1 MPGKA
6 LGKAMR
12 LKKARIRKYRSI
24 IDSGDFNVEEM
35 KTILVGPNEAGKS
48 ALLQALQQLN
58 APPGTP
64 GFHPLRDYP
73 RSLYNTDIVR
83 GRAAPNDI
91 TVVEAEF
98 GLEEKER
105 AQVAEEFKDCTLTVG
120 RTLGN
125 TSWYRLNGGPA
136 DPQYSD
142 IRTAL
147 ENLAGF
153 AASRVAA
160 GDDGGSLPPHLTL
173 ASITDQWTDATLL
186 DSRSAE
192 ALDSW
197 LGSIA
202 LLLSEDHSEE
212 RALLEDTKKATGRVG
227 QRQRITAALSRQI
240 PVFVLF
246 NNYFRVKPLIHL
258 GHLADRT
265 EKQLLD
271 DAQYDYGNN
280 CLLKLLGFTARQ
292 LSDLGK
298 AAEPDP
304 ADESALQKYRDQ
316 LDNRAYQLNAA
327 SVDLTKA
334 IREIWVPGENKAE
347 ADKLR
352 IRVDQQYLKV
362 VVEDELGVEIE
373 FDQRSEGFQWLV
385 SFFIVFFAE
394 ATGRHAN
401 AILLLDEPGL
411 SLHGLKQREFRRTIT
426 GLAAS
431 NQTIYTTH
439 SPFLVGPDEL
449 DLVRIVELTDRRKG
463 TVVHSQIMADDP
475 GALLPLQEALA
486 HDLAQSLFAQQRNLI
501 VEGLTD
507 LFYLEA
513 TADLLRAEYIAN
525 LDTNIALIP
534 ATSAA
539 MVVYYA
545 TILHA
550 RKLKVAALFDSDS
563 AGDEAAKQAALVH
576 TLGSKGII
584 RTKDAYTGSAMRVE
598 IEDLLRNTLVSIAKS
613 EFGWDISAAAAEQPN
628 RQIVEIF
635 KSEIPDF
642 SKYKL
647 AKAYVR
653 WTRGHTSSD
662 LSIAE
667 RVQWT
672 TLVEKINAA
681 FD

>member
-1 MPGKA
+1 
-6 LGKAMR
+6 MR

-24 IDSGDFNVEEM
+24 IDSGDFNVEAM

-73 RSLYNTDIVR
+73 RSLYNTDLVR
-83 GRAAPNDI
+83 GGASPNDI

-98 GLEEKER
+98 GLEDKER
-105 AQVAEEFKDCTLTVG
+105 TQVPDEFKDCTLTVG

-125 TSWYRLNGGPA
+125 TSWYRLNGGPS
-136 DPQYSD
+136 DPQYGD
-142 IRTAL
+142 IQTAL
-147 ENLAGF
+147 EKLASF
-153 AASRVAA
+153 AASQVAA
-160 GDDGGSLPPHLTL
+160 GEDGGPPPHLTL
-173 ASITDQWTDATLL
+173 ASITDKWTEATLL
-186 DSRSAE
+186 DAKSAE
-192 ALDSW
+192 GLVSW
-197 LGSIA
+197 LASIA
-202 LLLSEDHSEE
+202 SLISESQPEE
-212 RALLEDTKKATGRVG
+212 ATLLEDTKKVISRVG
-227 QRQRITAALSRQI
+227 QRQKLTETLSRQI
-240 PVFVLF
+240 PIFVLF

-298 AAEPDP
+298 AVEPDP
-304 ADESALQKYRDQ
+304 ADELALQKYRDQ

-411 SLHGLKQREFRRTIT
+411 SLHGLKQREFRRTIS
-426 GLAAS
+426 GLAKS

-449 DLVRIVELTDRRKG
+449 DLVRVVELTDRKKG
-463 TVVHSQIMADDP
+463 TLVHSQVMADDP

-486 HDLAQSLFAQQRNLI
+486 HDLAQSLFAQQRNL
-501 VEGLTD
+501 VLEGLID

-513 TADLLRAEYIAN
+513 TADLLRAEYVAD
-525 LDTNIALIP
+525 LDSNIALIP

-550 RKLKVAALFDSDS
+550 RKLKVAALLDSDS

-598 IEDLLRNTLVSIAKS
+598 IEDLLRNTLVNLAKS

-672 TLVEKINAA
+672 TLIEKINAS

>member
-1 MPGKA
+1 
-6 LGKAMR
+6 MR
-12 LKKARIRKYRSI
+12 LKKARIRRYRSI
-24 IDSGDFNVEEM
+24 VDSGDFNVEEM

-58 APPGTP
+58 APPGIP

-73 RSLYNTDIVR
+73 RSLYTTDIVR
-83 GRAAPNDI
+83 GKAAPSEI

-105 AQVAEEFKDCTLTVG
+105 VQLADEFKDCTLTAG

-125 TSWYRLNGGPA
+125 TSWYRLNGGPS
-136 DPQYSD
+136 DPQYGD

-147 ENLAGF
+147 DHLAGF
-153 AASRVAA
+153 AASQAAA
-160 GDDGGSLPPHLTL
+160 GDDSGASAPHLTL
-173 ASITDQWTDATLL
+173 ASIKDHWTETTLL
-186 DSRSAE
+186 DANSAE
-192 ALDSW
+192 ALDAW
-197 LGSIA
+197 LAPIA
-202 LLLSEDHSEE
+202 ALISEDHPEE
-212 RALLEDTKKATGRVG
+212 KTLLEDIKKVISRVG
-227 QRQRITAALSRQI
+227 QRQKLTDALSSQI
-240 PVFVLF
+240 PIFILF
-246 NNYFRVKPLIHL
+246 NNYFRVRPLVHL

-304 ADESALQKYRDQ
+304 ADETALQKYRDQ

-334 IREIWVPGENKAE
+334 IREIWVPSENKAE

-385 SFFIVFFAE
+385 SFFVVFFAE

-411 SLHGLKQREFRRTIT
+411 SLHGLKQREFRRTIS
-426 GLAAS
+426 GLATS

-449 DLVRIVELTDRRKG
+449 DVVRVVELTDRKKG
-463 TVVHSQIMADDP
+463 TVVHSQVMADDP

-486 HDLAQSLFAQQRNLI
+486 HDVAQSLFAQQRNL
-501 VEGLTD
+501 VLEGLIH

-513 TADLLRAEYIAN
+513 TADLLRSDYVAN
-525 LDTNIALIP
+525 LDSNIALIP

-550 RKLKVAALFDSDS
+550 RKLKVAALLDSDS
-563 AGDEAAKQAALVH
+563 AGDEAAKQAVLIH

-598 IEDLLRNTLVSIAKS
+598 IEDLLRNTLVNIAKA
-613 EFGWDISAAAAEQPN
+613 EFRWDISAAAAEQPN
-628 RQIVEIF
+628 RQIIEIF

-653 WTRGHTSSD
+653 WTRGHTSND

-672 TLVEKINAA
+672 TLIEKINAS

>member
-1 MPGKA
+1 
-6 LGKAMR
+6 MR
-12 LKKARIRKYRSI
+12 LNKARIRKYRSI
-24 IDSGDFNVEEM
+24 VDSGEFNVEAM

-64 GFHPLRDYP
+64 GFHALRDYP

-83 GRAAPNDI
+83 GRASPNDI

-105 AQVAEEFKDCTLTVG
+105 AQIPDEFKDCTLTAG

-125 TSWYRLNGGPA
+125 TSWYRLNGGPS
-136 DPQYSD
+136 DPQFGD

-147 ENLAGF
+147 EKLASF
-153 AASRVAA
+153 AASHIA
-160 GDDGGSLPPHLTL
+160 GGEDFGSLPAHLTL
-173 ASITDQWTDATLL
+173 ASITDQSTEATLL
-186 DSRSAE
+186 DAKSAE

-197 LGSIA
+197 LAPIGSFI
-202 LLLSEDHSEE
+202 SESQPEE
-212 RALLEDTKKATGRVG
+212 KALLEDTRKVISRVG
-227 QRQRITAALSRQI
+227 QRQKVIEILSSQI

-298 AAEPDP
+298 APDPDP
-304 ADESALQKYRDQ
+304 ADELALQKYRDQ

-385 SFFIVFFAE
+385 SFFVVFFAE
-394 ATGRHAN
+394 ATGRHVN

-411 SLHGLKQREFRRTIT
+411 SLHGLKQREFRRTIS
-426 GLAAS
+426 GLAKS

-439 SPFLVGPDEL
+439 SPFLVGPEEL
-449 DLVRIVELTDRRKG
+449 DIVRVVELTDRKKG
-463 TVVHSQIMADDP
+463 TVVRSQIMAEDP
-475 GALLPLQEALA
+475 AALLPLQEALA
-486 HDLAQSLFAQQRNLI
+486 HDLAQSLFAQQRNL
-501 VEGLTD
+501 VLEGLID

-513 TADLLRAEYIAN
+513 TADLLRAEYVAD
-525 LDTNIALIP
+525 LDSNIALIP
-534 ATSAA
+534 ATSAG
-539 MVVYYA
+539 MVAYYA

-550 RKLKVAALFDSDS
+550 RKLKVAALLDSDS
-563 AGDEAAKQAALVH
+563 AGEETAKQAVLAH
-576 TLGSKGII
+576 TLGSKGIV

-598 IEDLLRNTLVSIAKS
+598 IEDLLRNTLVNLAKS
-613 EFGWDISAAAAEQPN
+613 EFGWDITAAAAEQPN

-635 KSEIPDF
+635 KSEIRDF

-672 TLVEKINAA
+672 TLIEKINAC

>member
-1 MPGKA
+1 
-6 LGKAMR
+6 MR
-12 LKKARIRKYRSI
+12 LKRARVQKYRSI
-24 IDSGDFNVEEM
+24 IDSGEFNIEEM

-58 APPGTP
+58 APPGIP
-64 GFHPLRDYP
+64 GFKPLRDYP

-83 GRAAPNDI
+83 SKAVPNDI
-91 TVVEAEF
+91 TVVEGEF
-98 GLEEKER
+98 GLEEKDR
-105 AQVAEEFKDCTLTVG
+105 AQIADEFKDCTLTVG
-120 RTLGN
+120 RTLAN
-125 TSWYRLNGGPA
+125 TSWYKLNGGPP
-136 DPQYSD
+136 DPQFRD
-142 IRTAL
+142 IKAAL
-147 ENLAGF
+147 GNLATF
-153 AASRVAA
+153 AAGHETASAE
-160 GDDGGSLPPHLTL
+160 DGSSPPHLAL
-173 ASITDQWTDATLL
+173 ASITDQWTDDTVL
-186 DSRSAE
+186 DGRSAE
-192 ALDSW
+192 AIDAW
-197 LGSIA
+197 LAPVAA
-202 LLLSEDHSEE
+202 LITESHPEE
-212 RALLEDTKKATGRVG
+212 QALLEQTRKALSLVG
-227 QRQRITAALSRQI
+227 QRQKLTDFLSRQI

-246 NNYFRVKPLIHL
+246 NNYFRVRPLVHL

-265 EKQLLD
+265 ERQLLD

-280 CLLKLLGFTARQ
+280 CLLKLLGFTARE

-298 AAEPDP
+298 AVEPDQ
-304 ADESALQKYRDQ
+304 ANDAELQRYRDQ

-327 SVDLTKA
+327 SVDLTRA
-334 IREIWVPGENKAE
+334 IREIWVPDENKAE

-385 SFFIVFFAE
+385 SFFVVFFAE
-394 ATGRHAN
+394 ATGMHSN

-411 SLHGLKQREFRRTIT
+411 SLHGLKQREFRRTIS
-426 GLAAS
+426 GLAKS
-431 NQTIYTTH
+431 NQTLYTTH

-449 DLVRIVELTDRRKG
+449 GLVRVVELTHRKKG
-463 TVVHSQIMADDP
+463 TIVHTQVTADDP

-486 HDLAQSLFAQQRNLI
+486 YDLAQSLFAQQRNLI
-501 VEGLTD
+501 LEGLTD

-513 TADLLRAEYIAN
+513 TADLLRSEYIAD

-550 RKLKVAALFDSDS
+550 RKLKVAVLLDSDT
-563 AGDEAAKQAALVH
+563 AGDEAASQAVLLH
-576 TLGSKGII
+576 SLGTKGII
-584 RTKDAYTGSAMRVE
+584 RTKEAYTGSGMRVE
-598 IEDLLRNTLVSIAKS
+598 IEDLLRHTLVGIAKF
-613 EFGWDISAAAAEQPN
+613 ELNWDITAAAAEQPN

-635 KSEIPDF
+635 KSEIPNF

-653 WTRGHTSSD
+653 WTRSHGAND
-662 LSIAE
+662 LSITE

-672 TLVEKINAA
+672 TLVEKINAS
-681 FD
+681 FDEPAAAPR

>member
-1 MPGKA
+1 
-6 LGKAMR
+6 MR
-12 LKKARIRKYRSI
+12 LKRARVRKYRSI
-24 IDSGDFNVEEM
+24 IDSGDFDIEEM

-58 APPGTP
+58 APPGIP

-73 RSLYNTDIVR
+73 RSLYNAEIVR
-83 GRAAPNDI
+83 GRAAPNEI
-91 TVVEAEF
+91 TVVEAEL
-98 GLEEKER
+98 GLEEKDR
-105 AQVAEEFKDCTLTVG
+105 ARVPDEFKDCTLTVG
-120 RTLGN
+120 RTLAN
-125 TSWYRLNGGPA
+125 TSWYQLNGGPS
-136 DPQYSD
+136 DPQFGD

-147 ENLAGF
+147 DSLARF
-153 AASRVAA
+153 AAANDTA
-160 GDDGGSLPPHLTL
+160 GVEGESLPPHLTL
-173 ASITDQWTDATLL
+173 ASITDQWTDATVL
-186 DSRSAE
+186 DANSSE

-197 LGSIA
+197 LTPVASFI
-202 LLLSEDHSEE
+202 SESHPEE
-212 RALLEDTKKATGRVG
+212 KVLLEQIRKAISLVG
-227 QRQRITAALSRQI
+227 QRQKLTNFLSRQI

-271 DAQYDYGNN
+271 DAQYDYGNG

-304 ADESALQKYRDQ
+304 ANEAELQKYRDQ

-327 SVDLTKA
+327 SVDLTRA
-334 IREIWVPGENKAE
+334 IREIWVPDENKAE

-385 SFFIVFFAE
+385 SFFVVFFAE
-394 ATGRHAN
+394 ATGLHVN

-411 SLHGLKQREFRRTIT
+411 SLHGLKQREFRRTIS
-426 GLAAS
+426 GLAKS
-431 NQTIYTTH
+431 NQTLYTTH

-449 DLVRIVELTDRRKG
+449 GLVRVVELTDRKKG
-463 TVVHSQIMADDP
+463 TIVHTQVTAEDP
-475 GALLPLQEALA
+475 GALLPLQEALS
-486 HDLAQSLFAQQRNLI
+486 HDLAQSLFAQPRNLV
-501 VEGLTD
+501 VEGLAD

-513 TADLLRAEYIAN
+513 TADLLRAEYIAD
-525 LDTNIALIP
+525 LDSNIALIP

-550 RKLKVAALFDSDS
+550 RKLKVAALLDSDS
-563 AGDEAAKQAALVH
+563 AGDEAAKQAVLLQ
-576 TLGSKGII
+576 TLGNKAII
-584 RTKDAYTGSAMRVE
+584 RTKDAYTGPLMRVE
-598 IEDLLRNTLVSIAKS
+598 MEDLLRHTLVGIAKA
-613 EFGWDISAAAAEQPN
+613 EFAWDIAAAAAEQPN
-628 RQIVEIF
+628 RAILEIF
-635 KSEIPDF
+635 KGEIPHF

-653 WTRGHTSSD
+653 WTRGHAAND
-662 LSIAE
+662 LSITE

-672 TLVEKINAA
+672 TLIEKINAS
-681 FD
+681 FDEPAAAR

>member
-1 MPGKA
+1 
-6 LGKAMR
+6 MR

-83 GRAAPNDI
+83 GRASPNDI

-98 GLEEKER
+98 GLEDKER
-105 AQVAEEFKDCTLTVG
+105 AHIPDELKDCTLTAG

-125 TSWYRLNGGPA
+125 TSWYRLNGGPS
-136 DPQYSD
+136 DPQYGD

-147 ENLAGF
+147 EKLASF
-153 AASRVAA
+153 AASCVVTD
-160 GDDGGSLPPHLTL
+160 DDGDHAGAPPPHLTL
-173 ASITDQWTDATLL
+173 ASITDQWTEATLL
-186 DSRSAE
+186 DARSAE
-192 ALDSW
+192 TLAAWLAPIGAL
-197 LGSIA
+197 I
-202 LLLSEDHSEE
+202 SEDHAEE
-212 RALLEDTKKATGRVG
+212 KALLEDTKRVLSRVG
-227 QRQRITAALSRQI
+227 QRQKLTDALSRQI
-240 PVFVLF
+240 PIFVLF

-280 CLLKLLGFTARQ
+280 CLLKLLGFTARE

-304 ADESALQKYRDQ
+304 ADEGAMQKYRDQ

-385 SFFIVFFAE
+385 SFFVVFFAE
-394 ATGRHAN
+394 ATGRHVN
-401 AILLLDEPGL
+401 AVLLLDEPGL
-411 SLHGLKQREFRRTIT
+411 SLHGLKQREFRRTIS
-426 GLAAS
+426 GLATS

-449 DLVRIVELTDRRKG
+449 DVVRVVELTDRKKG

-486 HDLAQSLFAQQRNLI
+486 HDLAQSLFAQQRNL
-501 VEGLTD
+501 VLEGLID

-513 TADLLRAEYIAN
+513 TADLLRSEYVAD
-525 LDTNIALIP
+525 LDSNIALIP
-534 ATSAA
+534 ATSAG

-550 RKLKVAALFDSDS
+550 RKLKVAALLDSDS

-598 IEDLLRNTLVSIAKS
+598 IEDLLRNTLVNLAKS
-613 EFGWDISAAAAEQPN
+613 EFGWDVSAAAAEQPN
-628 RQIVEIF
+628 RQILEIF
-635 KSEIPDF
+635 KSEVPVF

-662 LSIAE
+662 LTIAE

-672 TLVEKINAA
+672 TLIEKINAS